1 MWCEFFQFTF
11 RFSFYILYFIQEHWV
26 ILAWLF
32 YKSIS
37 QSHVWLAAFFLLVNT
52 VGNSAYW
59 IHIDWHRIA
68 NNIYEEE
75 IVVQTKL
82 KSRKKSGK
90 KMIHEWTKFQVQ
102 VCYNCCQIPFR
113 FYFYYIWKFCTW
125 TSSGLVFKMKRKNV
139 KMFSNAKYIE
149 ANRAN

>member
-37 QSHVWLAAFFLLVNT
+37 QSHVWLTAFFLLVNT

-59 IHIDWHRIA
+59 IHSDWHRIA

-90 KMIHEWTKFQVQ
+90 KKWFKNGPNLKCKYAMIAVKFLFNFTFIIFENFALELHPV
-102 VCYNCCQIPFR
+102 
-113 FYFYYIWKFCTW
+113 
-125 TSSGLVFKMKRKNV
+125 
-139 KMFSNAKYIE
+139 
-149 ANRAN
+149 